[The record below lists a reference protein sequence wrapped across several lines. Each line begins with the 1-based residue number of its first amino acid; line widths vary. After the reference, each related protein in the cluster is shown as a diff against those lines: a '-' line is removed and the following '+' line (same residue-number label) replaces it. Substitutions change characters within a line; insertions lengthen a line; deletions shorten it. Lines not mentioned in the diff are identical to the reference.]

1 LRNGVLEEQRLDPRR
16 HNRQAF
22 RCGVEALDR
31 FLAQQAGQNRRK
43 GFGETFVL
51 VNETDPSRIL
61 GYFTLAPAQVVRAS
75 LQAENAAPLPPYPVP
90 CFRMGRLARDLSCRG
105 QGIGAL
111 LLALAVER
119 CLEVRQSIGGYA
131 LVVDAKD
138 AAAALFYEHHGFRRL
153 QDTSASLYL
162 PHGPRADRAGSG
174 QALSLV

>member
-1 LRNGVLEEQRLDPRR
+1 VLEEQRLDPRR

-22 RCGVEALDR
+22 RCGVVALDR

-51 VNETDPSRIL
+51 VNEADPSRIL
-61 GYFTLAPAQVVRAS
+61 GYYTLAPVQVVRAA
-75 LQAENAAPLPPYPVP
+75 LQAEDAAPLPPYPVP

-111 LLALAVER
+111 LLALAVE
-119 CLEVRQSIGGYA
+119 CCQEVRQSIGGYA

-153 QDTSASLYL
+153 QDTPASLYL
-162 PHGPRADRAGSG
+162 PLGPRADRAGNG